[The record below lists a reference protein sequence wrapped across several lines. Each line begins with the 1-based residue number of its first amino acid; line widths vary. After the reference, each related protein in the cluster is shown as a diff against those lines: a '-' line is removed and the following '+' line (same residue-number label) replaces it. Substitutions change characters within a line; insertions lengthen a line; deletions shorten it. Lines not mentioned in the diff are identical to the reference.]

1 MEEEIWKDIED
12 FEGLY
17 QVSNLGRVKSL
28 VRPYRRTEKIITAT
42 PNTAGYLIV
51 GLRRPGSV
59 KSMLVHR
66 LVMQAFEPI
75 DNKDEMSVNHKDF
88 NITNNRL
95 ENLEWCTVLE
105 NNQHFWEFK
114 GRDEGGIDKTKTT
127 GSNHHLSNLT
137 EEDVLNIRAM
147 HATGNYSVH
156 GLARMLGMPE
166 STVRCIVKRKTWK
179 HI

>member
-1 MEEEIWKDIED
+1 MEEVWKDIED

-28 VRPYRRTEKIITAT
+28 VRPYRRTEKILT
-42 PNTAGYLIV
+42 PTDNGKGYLIV
-51 GLRRPGSV
+51 GLRIHGSV
-59 KSMLVHR
+59 KGLLVHR
-66 LVMQAFEPI
+66 LVMQAFEPL
-75 DNKDEMSVNHKDF
+75 DSAAEMSVNHKDF
-88 NITNNRL
+88 NTHNNKL
-95 ENLEWCTVLE
+95 ENLEWCTHLE
-105 NNQHFWEFK
+105 NNQHFW
-114 GRDEGGIDKTKTT
+114 REGGHIDLSKVT

-156 GLARMLGMPE
+156 GLAKVLGMPE

>member
-1 MEEEIWKDIED
+1 MKEEIWKDIED

-28 VRPYRRTEKIITAT
+28 VRPYRKTEKIITAT

-51 GLRRPGSV
+51 GLRRQGSV

-66 LVMQAFEPI
+66 MVMQAFEPI
-75 DNKDEMSVNHKDF
+75 DNAEEMTVNHKNF
-88 NITNNRL
+88 VITDNRYD
-95 ENLEWCTVLE
+95 NLEWCTTLE
-105 NNQHFWEFK
+105 NNQHFW
-114 GRDEGGIDKTKTT
+114 REGGHIDLSSIT

-137 EEDVLNIRAM
+137 EEDVLRIRAM

>member
-28 VRPYRRTEKIITAT
+28 VRPYRRTEKILT
-42 PNTAGYLIV
+42 PTKNTTGYLIV
-51 GLRRPGSV
+51 GLRRQGSV

-66 LVMQAFEPI
+66 MVMQAFEPI
-75 DNKDEMSVNHKDF
+75 DNAEEMTVNHKNF
-88 NITNNRL
+88 VITDNRYD
-95 ENLEWCTVLE
+95 NLEWCTTLE
-105 NNQHFWEFK
+105 NNQHFW
-114 GRDEGGIDKTKTT
+114 REGGHIDLSKVT
-127 GSNHHLSNLT
+127 GSNHHLSSLT

-156 GLARMLGMPE
+156 GLAKVLGMPE

>member
-42 PNTAGYLIV
+42 PNTTGYLIV

-75 DNKDEMSVNHKDF
+75 YNPEEMAVNHKNF
-88 NITNNRL
+88 VITDNRL
-95 ENLEWCTVLE
+95 VNLEWCTTLE
-105 NNQHFWEFK
+105 NNQHFW
-114 GRDEGGIDKTKTT
+114 REGGHIDLSKTT
-127 GSNHHLSNLT
+127 GSNHHLNVIT
-137 EEDVLNIRAM
+137 EDDVKIFREIASQGRYSIRKLSDMFGIAPS
-147 HATGNYSVH
+147 TGYQIH
-156 GLARMLGMPE
+156 
-166 STVRCIVKRKTWK
+166 KRVTWK

>member
-1 MEEEIWKDIED
+1 MKEEIWKDIED

-42 PNTAGYLIV
+42 PNTTGYLIV

-75 DNKDEMSVNHKDF
+75 DNADQMSVNHKDF
-88 NITNNRL
+88 NTTNNRL
-95 ENLEWCTVLE
+95 DNLEWCTVLE

-114 GRDEGGIDKTKTT
+114 GREEGGIDKTKTT
-127 GSNHHLSNLT
+127 GSNHHLNIIT
-137 EEDVLNIRAM
+137 EDEVRIFREIASQGLYSIRKLSDMFGISSSA
-147 HATGNYSVH
+147 GYQ
-156 GLARMLGMPE
+156 
-166 STVRCIVKRKTWK
+166 IQKRVTWK

>member
-1 MEEEIWKDIED
+1 MEEEIWKNIED

-42 PNTAGYLIV
+42 PNTTGYLIV
-51 GLRRPGSV
+51 GLRRPGGV

-75 DNKDEMSVNHKDF
+75 DNAEDMTVNHRDF

-105 NNQHFWEFK
+105 NNQHFW
-114 GRDEGGIDKTKTT
+114 REGGHIDLSKST
-127 GSNHHLSNLT
+127 GSNHHLNVIT
-137 EEDVLNIRAM
+137 EDDVKIFREIASQGL
-147 HATGNYSVH
+147 YSVRKLSDMF
-156 GLARMLGMPE
+156 GISS
-166 STVRCIVKRKTWK
+166 STGYQIQKRVTWK